1 LGAAAGGEWQGRL
14 AVGAARMLLQ
24 VDAPAFWPEIKAV
37 TDRDPSFSR
46 ELALTSASDRADGPD
61 LHSLDEPSLADV
73 YRWLADLF
81 PPADDVMESGVH
93 FVSREEA
100 ARLWRGTV
108 LRELAQRGTRAAVVE
123 LTRLAGDFP
132 DRLDVAASVLVARG
146 GVQANAWSPPL
157 PEQVARLLS
166 DARRRLVRSTAELA
180 TLLGDTLAAIGQD
193 LPAHGELLW
202 DRQPAPRRRA
212 ASSTNPPSATTPAS
226 GEQPKEDTWRPKPE
240 AALSAYLAHEFT
252 LRLTDRGVAVNREVL
267 VQPRNPYGA
276 GDRTDIAVEATL
288 VHDPY
293 AATPAAAPERLVVV
307 VEVKGAWNDGLLSD
321 QRNQLAV
328 RYLPESNSDRGIYV
342 VGWYPVDLWTA
353 RGDQRKAKAS
363 RLVRDDVE
371 HALSE
376 QADNLAREL
385 NLYTHPVV
393 LEIPRP
399 HPLPKV

>member
-1 LGAAAGGEWQGRL
+1 
-14 AVGAARMLLQ
+14 MLLQ
-24 VDAPAFWPEIKAV
+24 VDAPTFWPEIKAV
-37 TDRDPSFSR
+37 IDRDPGFSR
-46 ELALTSASDRADGPD
+46 ELALTCASDRADGLD
-61 LHSLDEPSLADV
+61 LHSLDEPSLVEV

-81 PPADDVMESGVH
+81 PPADDVLESGVH

-108 LRELAQRGTRAAVVE
+108 LRQLAQRGTRAAAAE

-132 DRLDVAASVLVARG
+132 DRLDIASSLLVARG
-146 GVQANAWSPPL
+146 GVQANAWSPPS
-157 PEQVARLLS
+157 PEQIARLLS
-166 DARRRLVRSTAELA
+166 DARRRLVRSTTELA
-180 TLLGDTLAAIGQD
+180 TLLEDTLTAIGQD

-202 DRQPAPRRRA
+202 DRQPAPRQRT
-212 ASSTNPPSATTPAS
+212 ASSANPPSATTPAS
-226 GEQPKEDTWRPKPE
+226 SEQLKEDTWRPKPE

-252 LRLTDRGVAVNREVL
+252 LRLTGRGVAVNREVL

-276 GDRTDIAVEATL
+276 GDRTDIAVEATV

-293 AATPAAAPERLVVV
+293 AAALAAAPERLVVV

-328 RYLPESNSDRGIYV
+328 RYLAESNTDRGIYV
-342 VGWYPVDLWTA
+342 VGWYPVQQWTA
-353 RGDQRKAKAS
+353 RSDERRAKAA

-376 QADNLAREL
+376 QADNIARDL
-385 NLYTHPVV
+385 DLHTHQSC
-393 LEIPRP
+393 LRSHAHTLRP
-399 HPLPKV
+399 ESSSDRVAEAGRT